1 MLRFATAHLDDA
13 FLSEAARKLLFTEQ
27 RTRDGEGVGYG
38 LGWFIGADD
47 DGRRLLFHSGGS
59 VGGTSLMVVQP
70 DTRVVVVGL
79 INLSGANNVVVRQ
92 VLDLFV
98 DAAAAAAGTH

>member
-1 MLRFATAHLDDA
+1 MLSAFA
-13 FLSEAARKLLFTEQ
+13 
-27 RTRDGEGVGYG
+27 
-38 LGWFIGADD
+38 GA
-47 DGRRLLFHSGGS
+47 
-59 VGGTSLMVVQP
+59 
-70 DTRVVVVGL
+70 VVVVGL